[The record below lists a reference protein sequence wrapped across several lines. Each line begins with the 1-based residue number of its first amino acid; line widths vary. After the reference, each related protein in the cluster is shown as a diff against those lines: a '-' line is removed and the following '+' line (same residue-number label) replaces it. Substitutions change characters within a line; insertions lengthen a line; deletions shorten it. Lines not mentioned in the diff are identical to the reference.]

1 MAIFLHVCIPIE
13 IQNHFGL
20 SAVYK
25 YSGQSLPVNYQVYVW
40 NSAFS
45 LCVIKIVTI
54 IVTSLFIARQL
65 WPVSNSEV
73 YDRPKRIAYNLR

>member
-45 LCVIKIVTI
+45 LCVIK
-54 IVTSLFIARQL
+54 L
-65 WPVSNSEV
+65 WQ
-73 YDRPKRIAYNLR
+73 